1 MRYENEPC
9 CGCGQALQPE
19 IDDCAANDVVVCPDC
34 GAPMHRRCWKETG
47 ACPHAARH
55 GENFAWAPTIAPP
68 EPEPGSAGAQAQE
81 GEQPGIICPT
91 CGENCPPDALGCDNC
106 GTDFEEFTAAL
117 RVRFEQEQ
125 LRREQYMRE
134 NFPTYNVNGRDVTI
148 GDTLAGQPVEEIALQ
163 LRGPRRAVARYL
175 ARFEKDGRV
184 GWNWAAFLT
193 GLFGPYWFFFRK
205 LYRPALLLAALWL
218 AATLAFLP
226 AANAMFDRL
235 GPLAEQVTL
244 AQQEDTSQAAFD
256 AFAQELTAVR
266 QQYRWHLIGMIA
278 MVLIMAVASGLL
290 ADPLLRQKLLENI
303 EYVREEGVT
312 ADGPG
317 QRFGRHQLLIRL
329 GGFSLVAPVLYF
341 WASCLLPGMII
352 DAITWFVK

>member
-9 CGCGQALQPE
+9 TACGQALHPE
-19 IDDCAANDVVVCPDC
+19 IGDCAENDVVVCPDC
-34 GAPMHRRCWKETG
+34 GAPLHRHCWKETG
-47 ACPHAARH
+47 ACPYAAQH
-55 GENFAWAPTIAPP
+55 GGDFAWAPTAEPP
-68 EPEPGSAGAQAQE
+68 EPEPDQAEE

-91 CGENCPPDALGCDNC
+91 CGENCPPGAPGCDNC

-134 NFPTYNVNGRDVTI
+134 NFPTYNVNGRNVTI

-175 ARFEKDGRV
+175 ARFEKDERV

-205 LYRPALLLAALWL
+205 LYKPALLLATLWL

-235 GPLAEQVTL
+235 SPLAEQVTL
-244 AQQEDTSQAAFD
+244 AQQGGDYDAAFD
-256 AFAQELTAVR
+256 AFTRELAAVR
-266 QQYRWHLIGMIA
+266 QQYRWHLTAMIA
-278 MVLIMAVASGLL
+278 LILAMAVASGLL
-290 ADPLLRQKLLENI
+290 ADPLLRRKLLDNI
-303 EYVREEGVT
+303 EYAREEGMT
-312 ADGPG
+312 ADGPA

-352 DAITWFVK
+352 DAIAWLVK

>member
-9 CGCGQALQPE
+9 TACGQALQPE
-19 IDDCAANDVVVCPDC
+19 IDDVVVCPDC
-34 GAPMHRRCWKETG
+34 GAPLHRHCWKETG
-47 ACPHAARH
+47 ACPYAAQH
-55 GENFAWAPTIAPP
+55 GEGFAWSPTVAPP
-68 EPEPGSAGAQAQE
+68 EPEQAGE
-81 GEQPGIICPT
+81 GEHPGIICPT
-91 CGENCPPDALGCDNC
+91 CGENCPPDAASCDNC

-134 NFPTYNVNGRDVTI
+134 HFPTYSVNGRDVTI

-175 ARFEKDGRV
+175 ARFEKDGRF

-193 GLFGPYWFFFRK
+193 GIFGPYWFFFRK
-205 LYRPALLLAALWL
+205 LYKPALMLAALWL

-226 AANAMFDRL
+226 TLNSMSERL
-235 GPLAEQVTL
+235 GPLFEQVTV
-244 AQQEDTSQAAFD
+244 
-256 AFAQELTAVR
+256 AQEGEASDAAYETLSRELLAVR
-266 QQYRWHLIGMIA
+266 EQYRWHLIGMAAVILA
-278 MVLIMAVASGLL
+278 LAVASGLV
-290 ADPLLRQKLLENI
+290 ADPMLRRKLWENI
-303 EYVREEGVT
+303 EYAREEGVT

-341 WASCLLPGMII
+341 WASCLLPGVII
-352 DAITWFVK
+352 DAITWMTK

>member
-9 CGCGQALQPE
+9 TACGQALRPE
-19 IDDCAANDVVVCPDC
+19 TDDIVVCPDC
-34 GAPMHRRCWKETG
+34 GAPLHRHCWKEAG
-47 ACPHAARH
+47 ACPYAAQH
-55 GENFAWAPTIAPP
+55 GADFAWAPTLAPSQ
-68 EPEPGSAGAQAQE
+68 SAPVQAGEEQ
-81 GEQPGIICPT
+81 EQPGVICPT

-106 GTDFEEFTAAL
+106 GTDFEELTAAL
-117 RVRFEQEQ
+117 RLRFEQEQ

-134 NFPTYNVNGRDVTI
+134 NFPTYHVNGRNVTI

-175 ARFEKDGRV
+175 ARFERDGRV

-193 GLFGPYWFFFRK
+193 GIFGPYWFFFRK
-205 LYRPALLLAALWL
+205 LYKPALWLAALWL

-226 AANAMFDRL
+226 AVNSMFARL
-235 GPLAEQVTL
+235 APLAEQVTL
-244 AQQEDTSQAAFD
+244 AEEGEASNAAFS
-256 AFAQELTAVR
+256 AFEQELDAVR
-266 QQYRWHLIGMIA
+266 QQYRWQLIGMA
-278 MVLIMAVASGLL
+278 ALILGMAVVSGLL
-290 ADPLLRQKLLENI
+290 ADPLLRRKLWENI
-303 EYVREEGVT
+303 EYAREEGIT

-341 WASCLLPGMII
+341 WASYLLPGLII
-352 DAITWFVK
+352 DAITWITK

>member
-9 CGCGQALQPE
+9 IGCGQALRPE
-19 IDDCAANDVVVCPDC
+19 TDDVVVCPDC
-34 GAPMHRRCWKETG
+34 GAPLHRHCWNEAG
-47 ACPHAARH
+47 ACPYAVRH
-55 GENFAWAPTIAPP
+55 GAGFAWAPTAAPP
-68 EPEPGSAGAQAQE
+68 EPGPAQAQAGE
-81 GEQPGIICPT
+81 GEPLGIICPT
-91 CGENCPPDALGCDNC
+91 CGENCPPGALGCDNC

-134 NFPTYNVNGRDVTI
+134 HFPTYSVNGRDVTI

-175 ARFEKDGRV
+175 ARFEKNERL

-193 GLFGPYWFFFRK
+193 GIFGPYWFFFRK

-226 AANAMFDRL
+226 AANAMFARL

-244 AQQEDTSQAAFD
+244 AAQGEAADAAYD
-256 AFAQELTAVR
+256 AFARELAAVR
-266 QQYRWHLIGMIA
+266 HQYRWHLAA
-278 MVLIMAVASGLL
+278 MGASILAMAVASGLL
-290 ADPLLRQKLLENI
+290 ADPLLRRKLLENI
-303 EYVREEGVT
+303 AYTRGEGVT

-352 DAITWFVK
+352 DAITWITK